1 MDAKDAQRTNA
12 VCRLVI
18 GSAMKVHTALGAGLL
33 ESAYHKCLCRQ
44 LMIDGLHFQNQVKM
58 PIVYD
63 GIELQGAYWI
73 DFIVEN
79 CLVVEIKAVETVLPV
94 HFAQVLSYLRLSGH
108 KLGLLINFNV
118 PHLRDGIRRVVNGLD
133 QP

>member
-12 VCRLVI
+12 ISRVVI

-44 LMIDGLHFQNQVKM
+44 LVVDGLHVQDQVRM
-58 PIVYD
+58 PIIYD
-63 GIELQGAYWI
+63 GIELSVAYWI
-73 DFIVEN
+73 DFIIEN
-79 CLVVEIKAVETVLPV
+79 RLVVEIKSVETVLPV
-94 HFAQVLSYLRLSGH
+94 HLAQVLSYLRLSGH

-118 PHLRDGIRRVVNGLD
+118 PHLRDGIRRIVNGLD
-133 QP
+133 EP